1 MRLQTGVLSSLLLI
15 AACEQSD
22 NISEP
27 APITQ
32 VDPDAGPGEAETV
45 IPEEITP
52 EQTVI
57 DSAPE
62 DRDLRDVQAR
72 YDAEAWFVGYGWSG
86 EYPTAFTI
94 IEDGVILPARSV
106 PDIETAT
113 DLTCPLPKAANIHP
127 WNSDRV
133 EKDDLVFVNATKRV
147 PLEVVKAGVVSV
159 FTPTNEDPINL
170 NLEPGDVVT
179 FDRYFAEGYG
189 AISYKDVQYEIAL
202 NDLDPLLGEADPYD
216 YQEHEWVKVTCY
228 DEAKTRAW
236 ILRSETDGAAGV
248 TLSQIEGFGYAS
260 DGVPDLQ
267 GLSD

>member
-15 AACEQSD
+15 AACGQSED
-22 NISEP
+22 ISEP

-32 VDPDAGPGEAETV
+32 VDPNTGPGEAETV
-45 IPEEITP
+45 IAEEITP

-62 DRDLRDVQAR
+62 DQDLREVQAR
-72 YDAEAWFVGYGWSG
+72 YDADVWFVGYGWSG

-113 DLTCPLPKAANIHP
+113 DMTCPLPKAANIHP
-127 WNSDRV
+127 WNADRV
-133 EKDDLVFVNATKRV
+133 EKDDLVFVNATKRI
-147 PLEVVKAGVVSV
+147 PQTVVKAGTVSV
-159 FTPTNEDPINL
+159 FLPMEEDPVNL
-170 NLEPGDVVT
+170 NLAPGDVVT
-179 FDRYFAEGYG
+179 FDRYYGEGYG
-189 AISYKDVQYEIAL
+189 AVSYEDVQYELAL
-202 NDLDPLLGEADPYD
+202 NDLDPLLDESDPSAYE
-216 YQEHEWVKVTCY
+216 EHEWVKVTCY

-248 TLSQIEGFGYAS
+248 ALSQIEGFGYAS